1 MQKNKENI
9 ELHHL
14 HEKQS
19 QYFILVKVDPIDDGY
34 ALQDY
39 SDPMNV
45 LCFEKNLSCKKME

>member
-19 QYFILVKVDPIDDGY
+19 QYFILVKVDPIDQGY

-39 SDPMNV
+39 SDPTN
-45 LCFEKNLSCKKME
+45 LLSFEKNLSCKKME